1 MTTAITR
8 GEPPYLQIARYYR
21 DRIERAE
28 LQPGEPLPS
37 VREMASQW
45 NVAHT
50 TAARALK
57 TLQAEGLATSTP
69 GAGTVVASQGPGSP
83 TAEELANYLRAT
95 GQFYPP
101 GYHSTILNAEIID
114 ASNEIAQALD
124 LQTGEPVI
132 CRRRIVSDDSG
143 TPVEYS
149 TCYIR
154 GEFAK
159 SAPALLE
166 TKPIPN
172 GALGY
177 LETQIG
183 KTAATGCDQHAARP
197 ASAEA
202 ADALNLPIGTPVL
215 IERHWWTSSDGTI
228 LQYSE
233 STEPG
238 DRWRTHRY
246 KIDSTP

>member
-1 MTTAITR
+1 MTTAINR
-8 GEPPYLQIARYYR
+8 GEPPYLQIAHHYR
-21 DRIERAE
+21 DLIERAE
-28 LQPGEPLPS
+28 LLPGEPLPS
-37 VREMASQW
+37 VREMAHQW

-83 TAEELANYLRAT
+83 TAEELANHLRTT

-101 GYHSTILNAEIID
+101 GYHSTILNAEIIK
-114 ASNEIAQALD
+114 ASDEIAQALD
-124 LQTGEPVI
+124 LEAGEPVI
-132 CRRRIVSDDSG
+132 CRRRIVRDDSG
-143 TPVEYS
+143 TPVEFS

-154 GEFAK
+154 GEFAEP
-159 SAPALLE
+159 APALLE
-166 TKPIPN
+166 TEPIPS

-177 LETQIG
+177 LESKIG
-183 KTAATGCDQHAARP
+183 KTASTGCDQYAARP
-197 ASAEA
+197 ASDEA
-202 ADALNLPIGTPVL
+202 AAALDLAVGTPVL
-215 IERHWWTSSDGTI
+215 IERHWWTSDDGTI

-238 DRWRTHRY
+238 ERWRTHRY
-246 KIDSTP
+246 TIDPAS

>member
-28 LQPGEPLPS
+28 LRPGEPLPS
-37 VREMASQW
+37 VREMANLW

-69 GAGTVVASQGPGSP
+69 GAGSVVAPQSPGSP
-83 TAEELANYLRAT
+83 TAEELANHLRTT

-101 GYHSTILNAEIID
+101 GYHSTILSAEIID
-114 ASNEIAQALD
+114 ASDQIAHALD
-124 LQTGEPVI
+124 LKPGEPVI
-132 CRRRIVSDDSG
+132 CRRRIVHDDSG

-154 GEFAK
+154 GEFATH
-159 SAPALLE
+159 APALLATE
-166 TKPIPN
+166 PIPN

-177 LETQIG
+177 LEAQTG
-183 KTAATGCDQHAARP
+183 KTATIGCDQHAARP
-197 ASAEA
+197 ASEESAT
-202 ADALNLPIGTPVL
+202 ALNLPVGTPVL
-215 IERHWWTSSDGTI
+215 IERHWWTSDDGTI

-246 KIDSTP
+246 KINPTL